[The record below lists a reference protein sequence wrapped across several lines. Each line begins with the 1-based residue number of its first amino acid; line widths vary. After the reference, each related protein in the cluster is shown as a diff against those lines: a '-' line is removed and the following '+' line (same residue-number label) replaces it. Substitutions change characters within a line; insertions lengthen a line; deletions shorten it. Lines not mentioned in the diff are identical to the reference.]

1 MWRNLL
7 FSDSSYGAGAER
19 TPCLHDP
26 TRAELYK
33 LTCDLVANDQGSLEQ
48 IVRLNYELFPEGNTR
63 SLSPWYMRLRKSIDG
78 MLLDEYWADRDRWL
92 RAPAGLVGLH
102 NLSNTCYLN
111 SLLTQLFMNRSFKEF
126 VLRIPVDSAD
136 PLRANSFHLRV
147 LFSRMQASFAK
158 AIEPRDLV
166 ESLRDFAGDPI
177 DPQVQMDVD
186 EFFNLLFDR
195 LESEMP
201 TSELKSAFRS
211 YYGGQ
216 LVQQVK
222 SNECSH
228 ISERTEPF
236 SAIQCDIKG
245 KHTLQESLKAYVEG
259 EIMEG
264 GV

>member
-1 MWRNLL
+1 
-7 FSDSSYGAGAER
+7 
-19 TPCLHDP
+19 
-26 TRAELYK
+26 
-33 LTCDLVANDQGSLEQ
+33 
-48 IVRLNYELFPEGNTR
+48 
-63 SLSPWYMRLRKSIDG
+63 

-111 SLLTQLFMNRSFKEF
+111 SLLTQLFMNRSFQDF
-126 VLRIPVDSAD
+126 VLGIPVDSTD
-136 PLRANSFHLRV
+136 QMRANSFHLRV
-147 LFSRMQASFAK
+147 LFARMQASFAK

-201 TSELKSAFRS
+201 TTDLKSAFRS

-222 SNECSH
+222 SNECPH